1 MENNYSKYVVGFL
14 LLIMLSCKEKMIIN
28 KEEIIE
34 QKVDSLLKLMTLE
47 EKIGQMSQIRHFEKS
62 AKKQISS
69 KFIGSIIH
77 TQGPLPGKTAKDW
90 QMKFTDL
97 QKQAL
102 KTRLGI
108 PLLFGVDAVHGQ
120 NTFEGATIFPHNIGL
135 GAANNPDFLTL

>member
-1 MENNYSKYVVGFL
+1 MENNYFKYVVGLL
-14 LLIMLSCKEKMIIN
+14 LLIMLSCKEKMKIN

-90 QMKFTDL
+90 QKKFTDL

-108 PLLFGVDAVHGQ
+108 PLLFGVDAVMDKILLKVQ
-120 NTFEGATIFPHNIGL
+120 L
-135 GAANNPDFLTL
+135 YFLTILA